1 MAEIPPQQILQN
13 VDELWREELDN
24 VDTCEHSHKRV
35 TMFLPKVDPTAL
47 PPGPAGI

>member
-35 TMFLPKVDPTAL
+35 TMFLPEVDPTAL

>member
-13 VDELWREELDN
+13 VDELWRELDN